1 MNYIRWYILTHSRGT
16 SVSIAAF
23 ARTWVEIFPNL
34 QTCEKEVEVRQTLSR
49 KYDTKIKLQA
59 QKIFPM
65 RDEAINGS

>member
-1 MNYIRWYILTHSRGT
+1 M
-16 SVSIAAF
+16 SIAAF